1 VNNQQQITPLGHQNS
16 YTDLFGVLVME
27 LLGSQQISPE
37 LLKMKL
43 LDYFQKKFPQQH
55 HVSWVANIT
64 FDSFMEGRMNLRQ
77 FNDIFDALGA
87 TLTFMV
93 AVKDVEEPSK
103 NEGADSPTAFAY
115 PAIWDQPVDDLDIT
129 ARAVNCLK
137 HAAEPAVEYIGQLV
151 AMHPNAL
158 LKIVNVGHSTARNI
172 EIALANHG
180 LKLGTDIGK
189 WVSPK
194 QREMVEWNIY
204 KLGLDPRTTVVLRQA
219 GIVKVGDLLSKTEE
233 EIAGIEFLGRERFY
247 EIRELLSNK
256 GLKLRKP

>member
-1 VNNQQQITPLGHQNS
+1 
-16 YTDLFGVLVME
+16 
-27 LLGSQQISPE
+27 
-37 LLKMKL
+37 
-43 LDYFQKKFPQQH
+43 
-55 HVSWVANIT
+55 
-64 FDSFMEGRMNLRQ
+64 
-77 FNDIFDALGA
+77 
-87 TLTFMV
+87 
-93 AVKDVEEPSK
+93 
-103 NEGADSPTAFAY
+103 
-115 PAIWDQPVDDLDIT
+115 
-129 ARAVNCLK
+129 
-137 HAAEPAVEYIGQLV
+137 
-151 AMHPNAL
+151 MHPNAL